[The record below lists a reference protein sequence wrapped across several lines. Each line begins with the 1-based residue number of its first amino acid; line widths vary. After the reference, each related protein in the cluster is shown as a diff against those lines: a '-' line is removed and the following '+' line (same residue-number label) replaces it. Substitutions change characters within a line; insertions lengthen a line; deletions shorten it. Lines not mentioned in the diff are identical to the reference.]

1 MVKPVRHAGVCR
13 RAAIHFQAAS
23 LAAPVAVWRP
33 QGVVGYGQ
41 IQKAVVVVVEPGG
54 LHAYRVRWL
63 YVQARSG
70 SDVRERP
77 VSVVVVKSVFAG
89 IRDKEVRPAVVVII
103 AGRDAVAEIQ
113 VLAGNTGRLRNVLEC
128 TVTFIS
134 EQAIVKRRAGL
145 LQFRQFGAISE
156 KDVHEPIVVIIQDRN
171 SAAHWLLEV
180 LPACK
185 IVVCAVGDLRS

>member
-103 AGRDAVAEIQ
+103 GGRDPITEIKILPGDAGLFGDILECAIALVAE
-113 VLAGNTGRLRNVLEC
+113 
-128 TVTFIS
+128 
-134 EQAIVKRRAGL
+134 
-145 LQFRQFGAISE
+145 
-156 KDVHEPIVVIIQDRN
+156 
-171 SAAHWLLEV
+171 
-180 LPACK
+180 
-185 IVVCAVGDLRS
+185 